1 MDDFI
6 HRLKE
11 KNPNFLNI
19 LNNNHAN
26 EMSSHSKKHGNN
38 NDLAFPNQIAKPLTH
53 DQQNENVKVAG
64 APPLATNLLTAGS
77 GSGSYIKAIL
87 TKHKLSHTTK
97 IPSETAAS
105 LAMAALNLTNTAK
118 ITLSTVNDNPAANF
132 NNSSYN
138 SLLPNL
144 NTGTSNTTSVV
155 NAGISNNNNYN
166 NTNHNIAKPILITA
180 KIATTTTT
188 TTTQPTQPTQSKSAS
203 FHKSL
208 MPKYSSSTLFK
219 LNNLKSHFKFNKN
232 Y

>member
-38 NDLAFPNQIAKPLTH
+38 SDLTFPNQNTKLLTH
-53 DQQNENVKVAG
+53 DQQNENVKVA
-64 APPLATNLLTAGS
+64 PPLATNLTTAGS

-118 ITLSTVNDNPAANF
+118 ITLRTVNDNPATNF

-155 NAGISNNNNYN
+155 NAGISNNNNN
-166 NTNHNIAKPILITA
+166 NVAKPILLTA
-180 KIATTTTT
+180 KISTT
-188 TTTQPTQPTQSKSAS
+188 TTTQPTQTTQSKSAS

>member
-11 KNPNFLNI
+11 KNSNFLNI

-26 EMSSHSKKHGNN
+26 EIKSIHTQQKSSTNVTNNINNRDSTFLNQNTKHLAHENQKQKENEAKILAETKNN
-38 NDLAFPNQIAKPLTH
+38 
-53 DQQNENVKVAG
+53 
-64 APPLATNLLTAGS
+64 LTAGT

-87 TKHKLSHTTK
+87 TKHKITHAAK

-105 LAMAALNLTNTAK
+105 LAMAALNLTNAAK
-118 ITLSTVNDNPAANF
+118 ITLSNENQVANF

-138 SLLPNL
+138 SLLPNIHV
-144 NTGTSNTTSVV
+144 GSDSTTALVT
-155 NAGISNNNNYN
+155 GISNNNK
-166 NTNHNIAKPILITA
+166 TALITSNKLA
-180 KIATTTTT
+180 PTISTTAPSS
-188 TTTQPTQPTQSKSAS
+188 QPKSAS

-219 LNNLKSHFKFNKN
+219 LNNFKSHFQFNKN

>member
-38 NDLAFPNQIAKPLTH
+38 NDLTFPNQNTKLLTH
-53 DQQNENVKVAG
+53 DQQNENVKVA
-64 APPLATNLLTAGS
+64 PPLATNLTTAGS

-118 ITLSTVNDNPAANF
+118 ITLRTVNDNPATNF

-155 NAGISNNNNYN
+155 NAGISNNNNN
-166 NTNHNIAKPILITA
+166 NNIAKPILLTA
-180 KIATTTTT
+180 KISTTT
-188 TTTQPTQPTQSKSAS
+188 TTTQPTQTTQSKSAS